1 MARRLNFAPREIKRQ
16 DNRESP
22 GESCDNMNNTQ
33 VKEISAGAPLD
44 AGPVEVLRIPFLS
57 TGNRTI
63 DKAFSIACGDLA
75 GNIGLYRAGLLES
88 KVPVIRAGL
97 QYPTPWTRDASFN
110 SWYAG
115 AVIAPEI
122 ARNTLLAA
130 LARRDGELR
139 IDEEYGQYWDTI
151 IWAWGAWNY
160 WLCSGDTEFLLT
172 ALPATEN
179 TLRFFRRTEFDP
191 EDGLFRGGACFQDG
205 ISAYPDRFV
214 SDDCGSGILDC
225 LHDCPKHDW
234 LVKVGC
240 GIPCKALSTNCLY
253 LLACQSAANMRR
265 VLHLPVPPELERE
278 TAALKQAIDRSFWR
292 EDAGCFRYLI
302 DAGDTV
308 ERQEG
313 LGIAFAILAGVV
325 SAPRLSR
332 LIANTHLTPNG
343 IAAVWPQYERY
354 ASAPGVYARHSGTIW
369 PQVNAAWCQALAESG
384 FREQALRETELLAA
398 KAVRDSMFYEI
409 YHPGKRPGERHR
421 GMAVLFP
428 PELVGNRFPPHG
440 VRLDLGNAVEAGRS
454 AGFTDTAGKRRNDIA
469 KSPLPGN
476 TAEPQSD
483 PRRHPRNAG
492 QRRSGGKDHAGSRH
506 HARNRHSHAMMERI
520 FRAPPSSAPF
530 RSGTDDFF
538 SGKRQ
543 RTVHDREFLSSRL
556 KYSNIMIL

>member
-409 YHPGKRPGERHR
+409 YHPDTGLPYG
-421 GMAVLFP
+421 GMQEKGRENGIVEWQSCSRQSWSATGFLRMVFASIWGMQWKPDSLQVSPIP
-428 PELVGNRFPPHG
+428 PENGEMTLQNLLYRGTRLNLKAIRGGTPGMLVNG
-440 VRLDLGNAVEAGRS
+440 VPAEKITPA
-454 AGFTDTAGKRRNDIA
+454 
-469 KSPLPGN
+469 PG
-476 TAEPQSD
+476 TTLEIVIHTP
-483 PRRHPRNAG
+483 
-492 QRRSGGKDHAGSRH
+492 
-506 HARNRHSHAMMERI
+506 
-520 FRAPPSSAPF
+520 
-530 RSGTDDFF
+530 
-538 SGKRQ
+538 
-543 RTVHDREFLSSRL
+543 
-556 KYSNIMIL
+556 